1 MKVKWQNNEH
11 FVEVVSMWI
20 LENYMACWDY
30 GGMKKGQSVCTV
42 WPWRRV
48 NVFFLISETRPSCNL
63 ANSENEQFRL
73 TFCIVSRK
81 RTSVSELEII

>member
-30 GGMKKGQSVCTV
+30 DGMKKGQSVYV
-42 WPWRRV
+42 RYDHGDALM
-48 NVFFLISETRPSCNL
+48 FSS
-63 ANSENEQFRL
+63 
-73 TFCIVSRK
+73 
-81 RTSVSELEII
+81 